1 MSINN
6 LLLFCALSLSAIAGY
21 YSIIGL
27 AAIFA
32 ASFWPVVFMASIL
45 EISKLV
51 VASWLYRNWHSVA
64 VGLRVYLTVSVL
76 ILMTITSLGIF
87 GFLSKAHVE
96 QGVSTLQIS
105 SKVEQINTAIAQ
117 HESTIKRYETQLA
130 QLDRAITQ
138 QLDANRTAQ
147 ALNFRRQQESERAQ
161 IRTKLDGEQ
170 NSLQTLFKERAEL
183 KAQTAVLDSKL
194 GALKYV
200 AELFLDP
207 SEVDVER
214 VVRYLIIGLVV
225 VFDPLA
231 VLMLIAANYAR
242 PTPPQS
248 AEPKSTSTE
257 PASAVPQPV
266 QPSLTQPI
274 AQGFKLKVNPLPGEF
289 SWHNREGQLC
299 IETKSGWK
307 VYNATSPKLV
317 DPLPT
322 EKVIEK
328 VKETQT
334 IVQKQKI
341 DYKELQKQMEIV
353 LDKWLDKSAKVVQ
366 PPDISMVKEMV
377 KEVINTSEASQE
389 TEEKDETLA
398 SDTDEQLRPFHPKK
412 LAREIRDSVKQGEN
426 KTI

>member
-51 VASWLYRNWHSVA
+51 VASWLYRNWATVA
-64 VGLRVYLTVSVL
+64 VGLRAYLTASVL

-105 SKVEQINTAIAQ
+105 SKLDQINTSITQ
-117 HESTIKRYETQLA
+117 HESTIKRYEAQLS
-130 QLDRAITQ
+130 QLDRTITQ
-138 QLDANRTAQ
+138 QLDANRTTQ
-147 ALNFRRQQESERAQ
+147 ALNFRRQQETERAQ
-161 IRTKLDGEQ
+161 IRTKLDAEQ
-170 NSLQTLFKERAEL
+170 ASLQSLFKERAEL

-231 VLMLIAANYAR
+231 VLMLIAANHTR
-242 PTPPQS
+242 PKT
-248 AEPKSTSTE
+248 STSIDSLAQPTKLAPPPR
-257 PASAVPQPV
+257 PAGAPD
-266 QPSLTQPI
+266 
-274 AQGFKLKVNPLPGEF
+274 FKLKVNALPGEF
-289 SWHNREGQLC
+289 SWHNRGGQLC
-299 IETKSGWK
+299 IATNTGWK
-307 VYNATSPKLV
+307 VYSATQPKVSSLA
-317 DPLPT
+317 PT
-322 EKVIEK
+322 EKIVEK
-328 VKETQT
+328 HKETQT

-341 DYKELQKQMEIV
+341 DYNELQKQMEIV

-366 PPDISMVKEMV
+366 PPDISMIKEMV
-377 KEVINTSEASQE
+377 KEVINTPEAASPE
-389 TEEKDETLA
+389 PPKEDVLSTDSDER
-398 SDTDEQLRPFHPKK
+398 LRPLHPKK
-412 LAREIRDSVKQGEN
+412 LARELRDRLKQGEN